1 MNSQSS
7 LTRRQ
12 FLSTAAAATAAAALP
27 CGDFA
32 FGQSSTPSSTPALD
46 PDWANAGIVA
56 TRNSPYAKLKSVPVQ
71 AVTITPGFWSK
82 RRQTN
87 VESSIPSMRQEL
99 VAHGRMD
106 NFLRLEG
113 KSTAPQQ
120 RARLLRFRYLQ
131 VDWKLWGSCCSPDRC
146 QNCAGTVTEMIRQIV
161 AVQEPSGYLNTY
173 FVEARQGRSHAPQ
186 DPDRLATNSTV
197 LATCCRGASPTTAP
211 PAIQRC

>member
-32 FGQSSTPSSTPALD
+32 FGQSSVPSNAPVLD

-87 VESSIPSMRQEL
+87 VESSIPSMHQEL
-99 VAHGRMD
+99 VDHGRMD

-113 KSTAPQQ
+113 KSPPPSAVPSTPTPT
-120 RARLLRFRYLQ
+120 FTNG
-131 VDWKLWGSCCSPDRC
+131 WKLSGSRCSP
-146 QNCAGTVTEMIRQIV
+146 A
-161 AVQEPSGYLNTY
+161 A
-173 FVEARQGRSHAPQ
+173 ARAARTQLKR
-186 DPDRLATNSTV
+186 
-197 LATCCRGASPTTAP
+197 
-211 PAIQRC
+211 